1 LLGVELRHLVAFQTV
16 AEEES
21 FSRAAVRLGY
31 TQSAISHQI
40 AALERIVGTRLIER
54 PRGPKR
60 VSLTE
65 AGALLFGHTSRIL
78 SSLAAAE
85 ADVRSL
91 LSGGRALRLGTF
103 QSVGTKLL
111 PRILKQFAAACP
123 RAELEII
130 ERSHDRDLLG
140 LVASGDLD
148 LAFAVLPLGEGP
160 FDFVEL
166 LSDPY
171 VLLVPA
177 DSELT
182 AGGRQLTLEDLA
194 QLPLISFERCPR
206 VAQFEK
212 AMRGRGLKPRF
223 VFRSDDN
230 NTAQAMVSAG
240 LGVALLPRL
249 AIEPAHG
256 GIVLAELAVPVA
268 PRVIVLAWHRDR
280 AAPSSWAALLEA
292 SRQVCADFAAKQPN
306 SAAEAA

>member
-1 LLGVELRHLVAFQTV
+1 
-16 AEEES
+16 
-21 FSRAAVRLGY
+21 
-31 TQSAISHQI
+31 
-40 AALERIVGTRLIER
+40 
-54 PRGPKR
+54 
-60 VSLTE
+60 
-65 AGALLFGHTSRIL
+65 
-78 SSLAAAE
+78 
-85 ADVRSL
+85 
-91 LSGGRALRLGTF
+91 
-103 QSVGTKLL
+103 
-111 PRILKQFAAACP
+111 
-123 RAELEII
+123 
-130 ERSHDRDLLG
+130 
-140 LVASGDLD
+140 
-148 LAFAVLPLGEGP
+148 
-160 FDFVEL
+160 VEL

-249 AIEPAHG
+249 AIEPAQG